1 MGDRLMTIRQEIAA
15 AATVAGVTKVSN
27 YYRQSLKPGDG
38 FVEYGGQVPGDNG
51 FGYVVTWN
59 VWIALAQDPKT
70 AEEWLEEHLD
80 TVLQS
85 LEPALI
91 ITTAGPTNR
100 PIGGQV
106 TNGVLITGTREG

>member
-1 MGDRLMTIRQEIAA
+1 MSIRQDIAN
-15 AATVAGVTKVSN
+15 AATIDALTKVTP
-27 YYRQSLKPGDG
+27 YYRQTLKPGDG
-38 FVEYGGQVPGDNG
+38 FVEYGGQVAGDNG

-59 VWIALAQDPKT
+59 VWIAVAQDVKT
-70 AEEWLEEHLD
+70 AEEWIEEHLD

-85 LEPALI
+85 LEPELI
-91 ITTAGPTNR
+91 ITTASPTNR